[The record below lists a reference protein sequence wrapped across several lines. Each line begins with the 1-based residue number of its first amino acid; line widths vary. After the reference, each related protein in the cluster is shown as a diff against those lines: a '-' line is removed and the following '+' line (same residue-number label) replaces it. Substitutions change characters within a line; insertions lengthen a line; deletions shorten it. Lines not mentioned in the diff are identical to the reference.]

1 MESTTPFVR
10 DDYHIYTAVHTRA
23 IYLDIILDVCAHD
36 LLLFFYE
43 CRVINRLF
51 FWEDNL
57 FFFPVGILK
66 LTLLF
71 LFFFFFARLLSHL
84 AFLKKKIIIN
94 AFTGIRIEH
103 Y

>member
-1 MESTTPFVR
+1 MCT
-10 DDYHIYTAVHTRA
+10 
-23 IYLDIILDVCAHD
+23 CD

>member
-1 MESTTPFVR
+1 MESATPFVR

-71 LFFFFFARLLSHL
+71 LFFFFFRATTQPSCIFKEKDNH
-84 AFLKKKIIIN
+84 
-94 AFTGIRIEH
+94 
-103 Y
+103 

>member
-1 MESTTPFVR
+1 MCT
-10 DDYHIYTAVHTRA
+10 
-23 IYLDIILDVCAHD
+23 CD

-71 LFFFFFARLLSHL
+71 LFFFFLARILSHIS
-84 AFLKKKIIIN
+84 FLKKKIIIN
-94 AFTGIRIEH
+94 ALTGISIEH